1 MCMPE
6 PTFISEIISEIFVTT
21 LEENS
26 IKRSVLTQK
35 GLSPHASIKLHSIL
49 IFVNPISVLP
59 LELPH
64 KAFLGSL
71 LNNKCSPTRTKSMIH
86 LLE

>member
-1 MCMPE
+1 MCLLE

-26 IKRSVLTQK
+26 IKRPVLAQK
-35 GLSPHASIKLHSIL
+35 GISPHASIELHYIM
-49 IFVNPISVLP
+49 IFVNAICVLP